1 MPKFQAYLDSI
12 TDGEQ
17 HQEIRIQL
25 MEEIEAET
33 NRKLIVYAA
42 DFKKGSPY
50 TPPSIEPDD
59 KVGFSDLIEGLE
71 GEPLDILIRSTGGSA
86 EVAEELVGMLR
97 ANFESI
103 RFVLPDR
110 AMSAATLMCLAGDS
124 IVMDERSFL
133 GPIDIRNLKLLP
145 IRAKNA
151 PKT

>member
-1 MPKFQAYLDSI
+1 MA
-12 TDGEQ
+12 TDNELYHRQIEAAG
-17 HQEIRIQL
+17 
-25 MEEIEAET
+25 EEIEAET
-33 NRKLIVYAA
+33 NRRLIVYAA

-50 TPPSIEPDD
+50 APPIIEPDD
-59 KVGFSDLIEGLE
+59 KVGFSDLVEGLE
-71 GEPLDILIRSTGGSA
+71 REPLDILIRSTGGLA

-103 RFVLPDR
+103 RFVVPDR

-124 IVMDERSFL
+124 IIMDERSFL
-133 GPIDIRNLKLLP
+133 GPIDIRNLKVLP